1 MGCNDLGLRHLL
13 LGSLLLR
20 RLADSWAELLLRRTA
35 GLALL
40 GVRCVEEQQ

>member
-13 LGSLLLR
+13 LGCLLL

-40 GVRCVEEQQ
+40 GVRCVEE